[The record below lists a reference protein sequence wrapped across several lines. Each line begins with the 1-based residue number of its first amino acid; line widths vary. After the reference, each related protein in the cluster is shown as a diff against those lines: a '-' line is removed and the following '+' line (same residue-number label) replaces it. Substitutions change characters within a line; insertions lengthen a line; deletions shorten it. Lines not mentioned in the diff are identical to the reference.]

1 MGINKIRVVIDPN
14 IIGSVLLGGITRKRY
29 LWLLSQLHIF
39 EVCYSDKVLEEILRF
54 PEVDYFRNKGINTT
68 VVKAFL
74 EDFQAYSLK
83 IIVTSQ
89 VKLGRDKNDYFLLS
103 LCRDARADI
112 LTSRDPDLL
121 LLRQYAKTTILSFK
135 DFVETFS

>member
-54 PEVDYFRNKGINTT
+54 PEVDYFRNR
-68 VVKAFL
+68 F
-74 EDFQAYSLK
+74 K
-83 IIVTSQ
+83 IG
-89 VKLGRDKNDYFLLS
+89 L
-103 LCRDARADI
+103 
-112 LTSRDPDLL
+112 
-121 LLRQYAKTTILSFK
+121 
-135 DFVETFS
+135 